1 MPLSVSASRP
11 NCAVALHHCLY
22 SCKARVP
29 WKAPWGVTP
38 RFEGVAA
45 EPTYFYGLRRDY
57 FIDIQVTIL
66 HSRQS
71 ALEIPGVTLGRG
83 LLCNVV
89 TSHGGI
95 ITRLPRRTSF
105 GRTNHLGDD
114 WFLCLN
120 LRAIEFIEGDRCT
133 NRGYEIVCVP
143 NSTSL
148 QPKGKSE
155 MLLREC
161 IFGVQEWGLLP
172 NASGDLDTRD
182 HFGGHWLCKNSLF
195 RLCYRHRLL
204 KRRW

>member
-1 MPLSVSASRP
+1 MESPMGRHSPL
-11 NCAVALHHCLY
+11 
-22 SCKARVP
+22 
-29 WKAPWGVTP
+29 
-38 RFEGVAA
+38 EEVAA
-45 EPTYFYGLRRDY
+45 KPTYFTGY
-57 FIDIQVTIL
+57 FIDIQVTL
-66 HSRQS
+66 LLSRPS
-71 ALEIPGVTLGRG
+71 TLEIPGITLGRDAG
-83 LLCNVV
+83 LLPQLLK
-89 TSHGGI
+89 I
-95 ITRLPRRTSF
+95 TSF

-120 LRAIEFIEGDRCT
+120 LWAIEFIEGNSCT

-155 MLLREC
+155 MLLSEC

-182 HFGGHWLCKNSLF
+182 HFSGHWLCKNSLF